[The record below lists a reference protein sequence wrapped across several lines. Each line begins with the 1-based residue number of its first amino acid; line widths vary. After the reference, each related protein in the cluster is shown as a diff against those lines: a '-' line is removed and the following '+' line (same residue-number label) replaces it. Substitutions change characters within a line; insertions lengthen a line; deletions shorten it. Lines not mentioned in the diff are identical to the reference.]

1 MAKSVR
7 EEFAE
12 RLKLALDEAGYRDS
26 KLKELG
32 ALFAVTPQ
40 AVRKWLH
47 GEAMPTASHAPMVA
61 GRLGVRR
68 AWLLDNELP
77 MRPPLVDMAEHANQY
92 AAAGSEAVELS
103 KEEFRLLVAY
113 RSLPHPLRVVVVQVA
128 ETMSR
133 ELAPEAQLARRG
145 RS

>member
-12 RLKLALDEAGYRDS
+12 RLKLALDEAGYHEK

-32 ALFAVTPQ
+32 RLFSVTPQ

-47 GEAMPTASHAPMVA
+47 GEAMPTAEHAPLVA
-61 GRLGVRR
+61 ERLGVRR

-77 MRPPLVDMAEHANQY
+77 MRPALDMAEHAGVY
-92 AAAGSEAVELS
+92 AAAGAEAIGLS
-103 KEEFRLLVAY
+103 KEEFRLLSAY
-113 RSLPHPLRVVVVQVA
+113 RSLPHSLRTVVEQVA
-128 ETMSR
+128 VSMSR
-133 ELAPEAQLARRG
+133 ELAQAKEVKL
-145 RS
+145 RSKT

>member
-12 RLKLALDEAGYRDS
+12 RLKQALDEAGYRDR

-47 GEAMPTASHAPMVA
+47 GEAMPTAEHAPLVA
-61 GRLGVRR
+61 ERLGVRR

-77 MRPPLVDMAEHANQY
+77 IRPQLDMAEHSGSY
-92 AAAGSEAVELS
+92 AAAAPEVTSLS
-103 KEEFRLLVAY
+103 KEEFRLLSAY
-113 RSLPHPLRVVVVQVA
+113 RSLPRSLRVVVEQMA
-128 ETMSR
+128 EAMSR
-133 ELAPEAQLARRG
+133 ELVPVQQGEPRRKV
-145 RS
+145 